1 LIDNHAMP
9 VVWVAARH
17 RTPEIAASAKK
28 LPGAFGGLLALAI
41 AIFAAPA
48 RTLPP
53 LVTKHDRAVARRAAQ
68 ASRDVFGS
76 FDAAV
81 QFWIHGVRRHAPA
94 ALIYLVAPP
103 QERPPLL
110 AWRVWVVF
118 RTPDFVAAA
127 VPRLRF
133 PLVVAALPLPLP
145 LFAVAF
151 AVAESAAANALA
163 PKPTGTDDQ
172 AVEHGQRAVDYEHAV
187 SAEMG
192 SESVA
197 VSPG

>member
-1 LIDNHAMP
+1 MIDNHAMP

-17 RTPEIAASAKK
+17 RTPEIAASAKN
-28 LPGAFGGLLALAI
+28 LPGAFGRLLVLAI
-41 AIFAAPA
+41 AIFFAAPD

-53 LVTKHDRAVARRAAQ
+53 LVTKHDRVVAARRAAQ
-68 ASRDVFGS
+68 GSRDVFGS

-81 QFWIHGVRRHAPA
+81 QYRVQNIRRHALA
-94 ALIYLVAPP
+94 ALKIVAPP

-118 RTPDFVAAA
+118 RTPQFVAAA
-127 VPRLRF
+127 VSRLRL
-133 PLVVAALPLPLP
+133 PLVVAALPLF